1 MTTYKLDLST
11 LSIQQMKDIIK
22 ILNPSCGH
30 NYHSSNCDLCIACE
44 LECWHRKDRNDHTG
58 IEIVSCG

>member
-1 MTTYKLDLST
+1 MSTINLDLSK

-30 NYHSSNCDLCIACE
+30 DHQSLNCDLCIACE
-44 LECWHRKDRNDHTG
+44 AEC
-58 IEIVSCG
+58 